1 MRSTAQREIGGN
13 LWAILAEPFHLPDW
27 WPGYSGVEPDRRGL
41 AVGARWKVVR
51 TRAPG
56 LLRGGSGEGLIVLD
70 RVEPGHALAWSDV
83 AACYRVAVALDGGTV
98 RLTLEAAPWR
108 LLDLRR
114 YPRQALG
121 RLEALCETA
130 SRL

>member
-1 MRSTAQREIGGN
+1 VR
-13 LWAILAEPFHLPDW
+13 LAA
-27 WPGYSGVEPDRRGL
+27 GYSGVEPDRHGL

-56 LLRGGSGEGLIVLD
+56 LFRRGGGEGLIVIEQ
-70 RVEPGHALAWSDV
+70 VEPPHRIRWLDV
-83 AACYRVAVALDGGTV
+83 AGRYRVTV
-98 RLTLEAAPWR
+98 DADRTVIVELEGPAWR
-108 LLDLRR
+108 LLDVRR

-121 RLEALCETA
+121 RLEALCDTA

>member
-1 MRSTAQREIGGN
+1 
-13 LWAILAEPFHLPDW
+13 LPH
-27 WPGYSGVEPDRRGL
+27 PRRTKGCGFRPAVEPDRRGL
-41 AVGARWKVVR
+41 AAGARWKVVR

-56 LLRGGSGEGLIVLD
+56 LLRGGGGEGLIVLEQ
-70 RVEPGHALAWSDV
+70 VEPPHRLRWLDV
-83 AACYRVAVALDGGTV
+83 RGRYRVTV
-98 RLTLEAAPWR
+98 VVERQVSIELEAAPWR